1 MPRQKVYQAQLTV
14 RLTPAERARIESR
27 AAAAG
32 LPIARLLVESALA
45 DGAAPDPAAR
55 ARLEA
60 QLYVARRDL
69 RGIANQLRAIRR
81 CLDGAGQSVPAELAT
96 ALAALGDTLRQLGE
110 GGR

>member
-14 RLTPAERARIESR
+14 RLTSAERARIEAR

-32 LPIARLLVESALA
+32 LSIARLLVESALA
-45 DGAAPDPAAR
+45 DGVATDPVAR

-69 RGIANQLRAIRR
+69 RGVAEQLRAIRQA
-81 CLDGAGQSVPAELAT
+81 LAGTGQAVPPELAT
-96 ALAALGDTLRQLGE
+96 TLANLAALLRQLGE
-110 GGR
+110 GVA